1 MDSWHSQ
8 RITSKILAA
17 VPYLSHL
24 NDVDKTSSSYA
35 QFPLISL
42 HEHSG
47 IQLSA
52 VVSKGLTSH
61 FLLISFLPPS
71 GFCSHL
77 FSTLNPQNDEMWKL
91 DQSEA
96 DALRFLIDSFL
107 TNTQIWWTGL
117 RSSGFGPCFGSRND
131 FNAKD
136 TINLHQIILQFV
148 SGNVLSKLTG
158 STR

>member
-1 MDSWHSQ
+1 MLLFPIWV
-8 RITSKILAA
+8 IWTTSTKLQART
-17 VPYLSHL
+17 H
-24 NDVDKTSSSYA
+24 N
-35 QFPLISL
+35 FPLISL
-42 HEHSG
+42 HKHSG

-61 FLLISFLPPS
+61 FFLISFLARS
-71 GFCSHL
+71 GFCSNL

-117 RSSGFGPCFGSRND
+117 RSLEFGPCFGSRNY
-131 FNAKD
+131 FKAKD

-148 SGNVLSKLTG
+148 SGNVLSTLTG

>member
-1 MDSWHSQ
+1 MLLFPIWVVWT
-8 RITSKILAA
+8 TSTKLQART
-17 VPYLSHL
+17 Y
-24 NDVDKTSSSYA
+24 N
-35 QFPLISL
+35 FPLISL
-42 HEHSG
+42 HGHSG

-61 FLLISFLPPS
+61 FFLISFLARS
-71 GFCSHL
+71 GFCSNL

-91 DQSEA
+91 GQSEG

-107 TNTQIWWTGL
+107 TNTQTGL
-117 RSSGFGPCFGSRND
+117 RSSEFGPCFGSRNY

-148 SGNVLSKLTG
+148 SGNVLSTLTG